1 MNMLPTLQ
9 GDDFE
14 VSYFLFE
21 KYSHT
26 NLNIPNLKHKNQVTP
41 PPPYGINLPHWPC
54 AYVANIKHAS
64 MRI

>member
-1 MNMLPTLQ
+1 MVPTLQ
-9 GDDFE
+9 GDGFE

-26 NLNIPNLKHKNQVTP
+26 NLKIPNLKHIHTP
-41 PPPYGINLPHWPC
+41 PPYIINLPCWLW